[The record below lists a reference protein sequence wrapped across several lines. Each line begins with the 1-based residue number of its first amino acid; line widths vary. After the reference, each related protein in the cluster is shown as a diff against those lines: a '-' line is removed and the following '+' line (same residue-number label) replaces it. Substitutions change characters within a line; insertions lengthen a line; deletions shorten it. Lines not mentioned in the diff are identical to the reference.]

1 MSFIDLMGNTVW
13 SEQDIVS
20 KTEAMIRSE
29 FPVQTELIL
38 NRKVVGQIG
47 GMYQMT
53 DSEKEELARYQVA
66 VENARI
72 AGVEAR
78 KDMEL
83 LNRVLHLEAVAAR
96 LKQPVIEQIIVDGVV
111 INQEEIDADY
121 AERATAQA
129 ILDAMEPDE
138 KELYD
143 LRNPVAMEFKLDLAE
158 AATVDET
165 ILSRDTQE
173 APVTPESESNMD
185 TQQVVG

>member
-1 MSFIDLMGNTVW
+1 MSFIDLLSNVVW
-13 SEQDIVS
+13 SDIDITNR
-20 KTEAMIRSE
+20 TEAMLRSE
-29 FPVQTELIL
+29 FPVQAELIL

-83 LNRVLHLEAVAAR
+83 LNRVLYLEQVATR

-121 AERATAQA
+121 KERQTAQD
-129 ILDAMEPDE
+129 ILDGMKEDE

-143 LRNPVAMEFKLDLAE
+143 LRNPVTVDYILDL
-158 AATVDET
+158 
-165 ILSRDTQE
+165 
-173 APVTPESESNMD
+173 SESTTVEEVIADNS
-185 TQQVVG
+185 VVNEEIMVE